1 MGKLREL
8 KILLQKYFGTS
19 DLKPTKVKKPTPVKD
34 AKPHEKL
41 SSLVEEIGKDI
52 FGIRVRVEWG
62 KCPYCD
68 TTTQLLSLYSNYF
81 RCSLCQET
89 IRQYV
94 NGHIAYLPIDSK
106 TSTLDH
112 EPKEK

>member
-8 KILLQKYFGTS
+8 KILLQKYFGIS
-19 DLKPTKVKKPTPVKD
+19 SPKPIETKKPTP
-34 AKPHEKL
+34 AKAVSPQEKL
-41 SSLVEEIGKDI
+41 NSLVEEIGKDM

-62 KCPYCD
+62 RCPHCESM
-68 TTTQLLSLYSNYF
+68 TQLLSLYSNYF

-94 NGHIAYLPIDSK
+94 NGHIAYLPVDSNK
-106 TSTLDH
+106 LD
-112 EPKEK
+112 EKKDGA

>member
-1 MGKLREL
+1 MIKEL
-8 KILLQKYFGTS
+8 KTLLQKYFGIS
-19 DLKPTKVKKPTPVKD
+19 SPKPIETKKPTRAKV

-52 FGIRVRVEWG
+52 LGVRVRVEWG
-62 KCPYCD
+62 KCPYCA
-68 TTTQLLSLYSNYF
+68 TTTQLLSLYANYF

-94 NGHIAYLPIDSK
+94 NGHIAYLPIDTNK
-106 TSTLDH
+106 STLDH
-112 EPKEK
+112 EPKA